1 MQLLFR
7 DVTGHPTAEALTA
20 PYAAMRKE
28 LVRPGST
35 PLGLADYFAVSSRSI
50 VEVHLDPDRTT
61 LVALWPWKG
70 EVVASLETLLD
81 SGAILETRLGVRP
94 SSTTDRTVQRAGIH
108 LQELTGAP
116 ADEVRAAHLAAI
128 QRLQIAGAGAPV
140 RIRSLRTWRAMVE
153 RMVEVRSRAM
163 VMGAVLPTVA
173 PIPILVVLLLTI
185 RDFSTAGAVAVG
197 VGAVAAAIVGWVV
210 GRRYVGRLPLWKTVP
225 ATELLEGGS

>member
-1 MQLLFR
+1 MENEVTQVRNPEGEDAPQGDQDAEKMAAPPVGPGTVLDSFR
-7 DVTGHPTAEALTA
+7 
-20 PYAAMRKE
+20 
-28 LVRPGST
+28 
-35 PLGLADYFAVSSRSI
+35 LG
-50 VEVHLDPDRTT
+50 VEMVQSGYQPDF
-61 LVALWPWKG
+61 LVALWPGKG